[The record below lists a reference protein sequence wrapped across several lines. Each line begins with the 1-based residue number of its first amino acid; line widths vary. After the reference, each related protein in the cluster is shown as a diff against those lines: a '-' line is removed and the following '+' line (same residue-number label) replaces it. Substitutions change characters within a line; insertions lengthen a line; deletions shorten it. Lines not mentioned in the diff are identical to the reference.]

1 MQELE
6 GKVAVI
12 TGGNSGIGFATAK
25 AFVATG
31 ARVVIVGRREDAV
44 AEASESLGPNALG
57 IVGDLADLAT
67 HDLVAS
73 TARDRFGAIDVYVAN
88 AGANII
94 AATPDV
100 GVSDYDMQFALNT
113 RAVFFGVQRMSPL
126 IRNNGSI
133 LLVSSIASAKVLD
146 GHAAYA
152 GAKAAVEAFARSW
165 AIEFKDRGIRV
176 NVLSPGPTNTPILG
190 KLGVTLE
197 ARPAFVRQMADLIP
211 LGRMGEA
218 EELAEAALYLSSDR
232 ARFITGVNLR
242 VDGGISLT

>member
-12 TGGNSGIGFATAK
+12 TGGNSGIGLATARS
-25 AFVATG
+25 FVAGG
-31 ARVVIVGRREDAV
+31 ATVVIVGRRADAV
-44 AEASESLGPNALG
+44 AEVSENLGPNALG
-57 IVGDLADLAT
+57 IVGDVADLAT
-67 HDLVAS
+67 HDIVAS
-73 TARDRFGAIDVYVAN
+73 TVRDRFGAIDVYVAN

-100 GVSDYDMQFALNT
+100 TVSDYDMQFALNT
-113 RAVFFGVQRMSPL
+113 RAVFFGVQKIMPL
-126 IRNNGSI
+126 IRSNGSI
-133 LLVSSIASAKVLD
+133 LLVSSSATAKVLD

-165 AIEFKDRGIRV
+165 AIELKDRGIRV
-176 NVLSPGPTNTPILG
+176 NVLSPGPTNTPILS
-190 KLGVTLE
+190 KLGITSE
-197 ARPAFVRQMADLIP
+197 ARPAFERQIADLIP

-218 EELAEAALYLSSDR
+218 DEVAEAALYLTSDR
-232 ARFITGVNLR
+232 ASFITGVNLR